1 MVRLWG
7 SVAFRLALA
16 CGILVVVS
24 ITVFATFFYFGT
36 VGVLDKEVDRKIDLI
51 SQRLAS
57 HFETKGLDGLQREI
71 QDALNDR
78 VDSDTEIYLLVSPD
92 GRKIEGNLPTW
103 TESTTPLDQVIDRKV
118 IREGR
123 PSVARLL
130 LHKLPNGALLI
141 IGRDMKDVNEI
152 AQLVWH
158 TIGVG
163 IAVALGFAIGGTILF
178 RRLLE
183 RRVGTIRRTAEE
195 IEAGNLSRRI
205 PVSGVED
212 EFARLGADIN
222 RMLDRIE
229 QLMDGVRH
237 VSNTIAHN
245 LRTPLGRIRGHL
257 DEALRSEG
265 EAANLADTASFAIEE
280 IDALV
285 IVLAKLLQI
294 AETESGIRRQPFE
307 PVALREVVTNVTEL
321 YDAVAEN
328 QGIALATKIDGDPK
342 ALGDKSLLESALAN
356 LLDNALKY
364 GGRSVMI
371 EVHASPQAET
381 VTLIVR
387 DEGPGIPLE
396 ERHKVI
402 QRFYRLNHSV
412 AGSGL
417 GLSIVAAIAHLH
429 GATLHLEDA
438 APGLLIRIV
447 FPVIDSGTFP
457 NVNPT
462 EMTRKG
468 DYL

>member
-16 CGILVVVS
+16 CGILVAGS
-24 ITVFATFFYFGT
+24 IAVFATVFYFGT
-36 VGVLDKEVDRKIDLI
+36 VGVLNKGVDRKIDLI
-51 SQRLAS
+51 IQKLAS
-57 HFETKGLDGLQREI
+57 HFETTGLDGLQREI
-71 QDALNDR
+71 QDTLNDR

-92 GRKIEGNLPTW
+92 GRKIEGNLLDW
-103 TESTTPLDQVIDRKV
+103 TESTTPLDQAIDRKV

-123 PSVARLL
+123 SSGARLQ

-141 IGRDMKDVNEI
+141 VGRDMKDVNEI
-152 AQLVWH
+152 AELVWQ
-158 TIGVG
+158 TIGVS
-163 IAVALGFAIGGTILF
+163 IMVALGLAIGGTIFF
-178 RRLLE
+178 RRQLE
-183 RRVGTIRRTAEE
+183 RRVGTIRLTAEE

-205 PVSGVED
+205 PVSDVED
-212 EFARLGADIN
+212 EFARLGTDIN

-257 DEALRSEG
+257 DEALRSG
-265 EAANLADTASFAIEE
+265 REATHLANAASFAIEE

-307 PVALREVVTNVTEL
+307 PVALREVVTNVIEL
-321 YDAVAEN
+321 YDAIAED
-328 QGIALATKIDGDPK
+328 QGITLATKIDGDPK
-342 ALGDKSLLESALAN
+342 ALGDKSLLEGALAN

-364 GGRSVMI
+364 GGRSVTI

-402 QRFYRLNHSV
+402 QRFYRLNRSIV
-412 AGSGL
+412 GNGL
-417 GLSIVAAIAHLH
+417 GLAIVAAIVHLH
-429 GATLHLEDA
+429 GATLSLEDA
-438 APGLLIRIV
+438 APGLLVRV
-447 FPVIDSGTFP
+447 VLPLSTH
-457 NVNPT
+457 
-462 EMTRKG
+462 
-468 DYL
+468 